1 MNIEAGTR
9 ISYESAAGVQTAT
22 VRGIRM
28 APAANGTMQ
37 PWMLL
42 EIDGRKNGVEIH
54 CDHSSLKM
62 FKVVV
67 LPAKTL
73 PVEIVR
79 FAP

>member
-42 EIDGRKNGVEIH
+42 DIDGRKNGVEIH

>member
-1 MNIEAGTR
+1 MNIQAGTR

-37 PWMLL
+37 PRMMLD
-42 EIDGRKNGVEIH
+42 IDGRKTGVEIH
-54 CDHSSLKM
+54 CHHSSVKM

>member
-42 EIDGRKNGVEIH
+42 EIDGRTNGVEIH

-67 LPAKTL
+67 LPAKAPT
-73 PVEIVR
+73 VEIV
-79 FAP
+79 FFEP

>member
-37 PWMLL
+37 PWMMLD
-42 EIDGRKNGVEIH
+42 IDGRKTGVEIH
-54 CDHSSLKM
+54 RDHSSLKV

>member
-1 MNIEAGTR
+1 
-9 ISYESAAGVQTAT
+9 
-22 VRGIRM
+22 M

-37 PWMLL
+37 PWMMLD
-42 EIDGRKNGVEIH
+42 IDGRKTGVEIH

>member
-9 ISYESAAGVQTAT
+9 ISYESAAG

-37 PWMLL
+37 PWMMLD
-42 EIDGRKNGVEIH
+42 IDGRKTGVEIH

>member
-37 PWMLL
+37 PWTMLD
-42 EIDGRKNGVEIH
+42 IDGRKTGVETH